1 MTGAEIILYITD
13 SVDKKKIKMAQK
25 YDKIMI
31 WFDLFTQEIDN
42 KINIEQ
48 ARYIFVEAHFERI
61 QSIDVCILIITIYFR
76 VRAPLR
82 ACGGF

>member
-1 MTGAEIILYITD
+1 MIL
-13 SVDKKKIKMAQK
+13 
-25 YDKIMI
+25 
-31 WFDLFTQEIDN
+31 FHLFTQEIDN

-48 ARYIFVEAHFERI
+48 AMYVFVEAHFEMHPINR
-61 QSIDVCILIITIYFR
+61 CFYFNNNTIYFR